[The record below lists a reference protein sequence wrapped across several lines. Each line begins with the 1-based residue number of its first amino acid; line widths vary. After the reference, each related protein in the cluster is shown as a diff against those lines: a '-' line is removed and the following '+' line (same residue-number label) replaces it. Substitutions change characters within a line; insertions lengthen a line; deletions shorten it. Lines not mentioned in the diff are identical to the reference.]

1 MAQQK
6 IVQTAGRTQLGEFAP
21 EFAHLNDDIL
31 FGEVWS
37 RNDLLSLRD
46 RSLVTITSL
55 ISQGIT
61 DNSLKYHLQS
71 AKNNGITRTEAA
83 EIITHIAFYAGWPK
97 AWAAFNLAKEV
108 WNEDVKGEDAKA
120 AFQREMIFPI
130 GEPNTAYAKYF
141 KGNSYLAKIS
151 DSQIPFFNVTF
162 EPGCR
167 NNWHIHHATK
177 GGGQMLVGIAGRGWY
192 QEEGKP
198 AQEILPGTV
207 IHIPAN
213 VKHWH
218 GAAKDSWFAH
228 LAFEIPGE
236 NTSNE
241 WQEAVSDEEYNK
253 IKQPELLNR
262 TQLGKNISRYEFFD
276 YTSNEALHLSAA
288 EVNIFRDVLSMIS
301 QELEHP
307 IDRHS
312 RELIVSNIELLLNY
326 CLRFYDRQFITREEI
341 NHSVVKKF
349 ISLLDEYI
357 ARKAEREGLPTVAY
371 FADKCCY
378 STKYFG
384 ELVKTET
391 GRTAKSLINDGL
403 LSAAR
408 QLLVDETLSIT
419 QVSQHLGF
427 EYPQHFVRFFKAQT
441 GKTPSEY
448 RKTA

>member
-1 MAQQK
+1 M
-6 IVQTAGRTQLGEFAP
+6 RSFA
-21 EFAHLNDDIL
+21 
-31 FGEVWS
+31 
-37 RNDLLSLRD
+37 LSLHKFKRH
-46 RSLVTITSL
+46 RMM
-55 ISQGIT
+55 
-61 DNSLKYHLQS
+61 
-71 AKNNGITRTEAA
+71 
-83 EIITHIAFYAGWPK
+83 
-97 AWAAFNLAKEV
+97 KE
-108 WNEDVKGEDAKA
+108 
-120 AFQREMIFPI
+120 
-130 GEPNTAYAKYF
+130 
-141 KGNSYLAKIS
+141 L
-151 DSQIPFFNVTF
+151 FFNTIQEFNDFIGVETLH
-162 EPGCR
+162 P
-167 NNWHIHHATK
+167 
-177 GGGQMLVGIAGRGWY
+177 LVSIAR
-192 QEEGKP
+192 
-198 AQEILPGTV
+198 V
-207 IHIPAN
+207 
-213 VKHWH
+213 
-218 GAAKDSWFAH
+218 
-228 LAFEIPGE
+228 E
-236 NTSNE
+236 NTSPI
-241 WQEAVSDEEYNK
+241 QEAVHHYGLYALFLKENKGCKLSYGRTEYDFDEMTVTSFAPGQS
-253 IKQPELLNR
+253 IKVEPNPGVSLAKYTVLAFHPELLNR

-288 EVNIFRDVLSMIS
+288 EVNIFRDVLSMIG

-357 ARKAEREGLPTVAY
+357 AQKAEHEGLPTVAY

-391 GRTAKSLINDGL
+391 GRTAKSLISDRL

-408 QLLVDETLSIT
+408 QLLVDETISIT
-419 QVSQHLGF
+419 QISQRLGF